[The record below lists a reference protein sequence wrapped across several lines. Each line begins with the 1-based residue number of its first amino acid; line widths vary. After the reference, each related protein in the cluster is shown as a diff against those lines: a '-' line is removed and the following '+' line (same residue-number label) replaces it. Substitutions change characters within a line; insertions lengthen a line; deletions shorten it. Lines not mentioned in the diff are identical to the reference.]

1 MTLAEKT
8 QDDAMRIVHKPF
20 ILNSL
25 YKKFRL
31 QIKYRRGNGVLKS
44 GEIRVRGFVDI
55 WNGTYHQRVKNHFVG
70 TMLNQLINQI
80 ATDTSQFG
88 NSIVSGAFGFG
99 DWSGIGDSYMII
111 GTDTANKTIIS
122 TGGLSA
128 PIGGASPIK
137 PNTQSGSTQ
146 SISNGAAVVLT
157 STWNAGTVSGTVGE
171 IGIYGRSNASTGLV
185 GFGSH
190 FYGGGGNFFAS
201 RLSVADGDFTAF
213 TINTAAPLTINWTIQ
228 FTFQ

>member
-1 MTLAEKT
+1 MQRT
-8 QDDAMRIVHKPF
+8 QNKRIRITHKPF
-20 ILNSL
+20 ILSSL

-31 QIKYRRGNGVLKS
+31 RIKYRRNGVLRS
-44 GEIRVRGFVDI
+44 GEIRIQGFVDI

-80 ATDTSQFG
+80 ATNTGIGSGF
-88 NSIVSGAFGFG
+88 VPGAFGFG
-99 DWSGIGDSYMII
+99 DWSGIGESYMVI
-111 GTDTANKTIIS
+111 GTDTSNHTVIS

-128 PIGGASPIK
+128 PIGGATPTK

-146 SISNGAAVVLT
+146 SLSNGAAVVLT
-157 STWNAGTVSGTVGE
+157 STWNAGTVTGTVGE
-171 IGIYGRSNASTGLV
+171 IGIYGRSNGGAGLV
-185 GFGSH
+185 SFASYSYSAGNSFFG
-190 FYGGGGNFFAS
+190 S

-213 TINTAAPLTINWTIQ
+213 AINTAAPLTINWTIQ

>member
-1 MTLAEKT
+1 VMAQAQET
-8 QDDAMRIVHKPF
+8 QDDRIRVVHRPF

-25 YKKFRL
+25 YRKFRL
-31 QIKYRRGNGVLKS
+31 QIKYRRNGVLKS
-44 GEIRVRGFVDI
+44 GEIRIRGFVDV

-80 ATDTSQFG
+80 ATNTG
-88 NSIVSGAFGFG
+88 IGAGYVPGAFGFG
-99 DWSGIGDSYMII
+99 DWSSISASYMII
-111 GTDTANKTIIS
+111 GTDTSNHTIIS

-128 PIGGASPIK
+128 PIGGATPVK

-171 IGIYGRSNASTGLV
+171 IGIYGRSNAGAGIVS
-185 GFGSH
+185 FGSYN
-190 FYGGGGNFFAS
+190 YGGGSSFFGS

-213 TINTAAPLTINWTIQ
+213 AINAAAPLTINWTIQ

>member
-1 MTLAEKT
+1 MWMNLVQKNAII
-8 QDDAMRIVHKPF
+8 RLVHRPF
-20 ILNSL
+20 ILSSQ

-31 QIKYRRGNGVLKS
+31 LVKYRRNGVLKS

-55 WNGTYHQRVKNHFVG
+55 WNGAYHQRVKNHFVG

-80 ATDTSQFG
+80 ATNTSNPNNG
-88 NSIVSGAFGFG
+88 IVSGAFGFG
-99 DWSGIGDSYMII
+99 DWSGISDSYMII

-128 PIGGASPIK
+128 PIGGATPTK
-137 PNTQSGSTQ
+137 PNTQSVSTQ
-146 SISNGAAVVLT
+146 SISTGAAVVLT
-157 STWNAGTVSGTVGE
+157 STWNAGTVTGTVGE

-185 GFGSH
+185 GFGSE
-190 FYGGGGNFFAS
+190 FYGTGGSFFAS

-213 TINTAAPLTINWTIQ
+213 SINTSAPLTINWTIQ